1 MNRLL
6 LSLLLCLSLR
16 AQTSRGTVSGQLSD
30 TSGAAVTGAKVELK
44 SKNTGVLRDTL
55 TNESGLY
62 RFDAVDLGQYEVS
75 ATLTGFALQRSSPFD
90 VAAGQVRTIDMQLQ
104 VGDQK
109 QTVEV
114 VAEAQALQVEA
125 PQRGANLTQSQITQ
139 LPFAGRNPVA
149 LALTVPGVSS
159 NRGGFGTATFVVN
172 GARGRSNNFLLDGTE
187 NNDISIAG
195 QAFQIRNPDAVAEV
209 AVQTSNYDSEFGR
222 AGGGV
227 VNVITKGGTN
237 EFHGTAGLLVDVT
250 NDDAVTLN
258 QSIDTNVQK
267 RGKPLPGTEQYWS
280 GTVGGPLVRN
290 KLFFFQSFQEQR
302 QRASGSAT
310 VSVPSAAGRAA
321 LNSLFPAGR
330 NPRVDL
336 FNQVTGAYTAN
347 SQFTNVALGDGRPD
361 IEFGTFVVGYPQ
373 TFRDRQTV
381 TRIDYAISTRDQL
394 SGRYGYDD
402 NVNAVSALNFPSFI
416 TSQRNRFQNAL
427 ISETHVFSPA
437 VTNEL
442 RLAYNRIALAFPV
455 DAKDPQALQIPL
467 YVIAGIPASDVSRST
482 GGYMGIQTNLPQGRV
497 ANNYLLQNTM
507 SVVRGTHTLRFGGEL
522 LLQRS
527 RQYAPINERGSISF
541 QAGGG
546 FSGFANFIDN
556 FTGVSGSVNR
566 DFGNPAYYP
575 NLTRQGLFVQD
586 RWRVQPSLTITLG
599 LRYEYFGTPMNVIP
613 TPAYT
618 GLFNIDPVNFTGPY
632 SQPNKVNNDPNNFAP
647 GVGLAYNPDVQ
658 SGPFGWLFGGKK
670 TVIRT
675 GYQLG
680 FDSFFNNIASNAA
693 TSSPNVVVTNV
704 VATAADGV
712 RGIANA
718 TSSFPR
724 TARPLSPLDGQN
736 LIIKNLVNPYYQR
749 WSFGIQREL
758 PQKMIL
764 DVSYVG
770 SKGTKLFAT
779 ENFNPLVPASL
790 RVDPPNVAS
799 IPAARL
805 VNRYDRLQGARGI
818 RTNNGSS
825 NYHSLQTSLN
835 RRMGNS
841 TVAVAYTWAKLLDYG
856 SEIFTASGA
865 PATSAVPTYLGGLP
879 RERGL
884 SLADRPH
891 RFVFQYNY
899 LLPFFKEQRG
909 FAGRALGGW
918 SVSGLYQYET
928 GVPVNIS
935 NGLDADGI
943 DGAND
948 RPDVNPNG
956 SPLVRARPNANGSGY
971 VNPDLAGTPAIDPS
985 TARYIGL
992 LANTGATPLRTGNLA
1007 RNTFR
1012 NGPTN
1017 DWSVNFFK
1025 EIRLKERYRVEFR
1038 SEMYNV
1044 LNHPQRGLGSI
1055 SPFSPGNSTPAADVT
1070 NSALGRFL
1078 NLGILD
1084 GGGRVIR
1091 YQLKFAF

>member
-1 MNRLL
+1 MNRLI
-6 LSLLLCLSLR
+6 LSLLLCLSLH
-16 AQTSRGTVSGQLSD
+16 AQTSRGTVSGQITD
-30 TSGAAVTGAKVELK
+30 PSGAAVTGAKVELK
-44 SKNTGVLRDTL
+44 SKTTGVLRDTL
-55 TNESGLY
+55 TNDSGLY
-62 RFDAVDLGQYEVS
+62 RFDAVDLGQYEVN
-75 ATLTGFALQRSSPFD
+75 ATLAGFARQLSAPFD
-90 VAAGQVRTIDMQLQ
+90 VTAGQVRTLDMKLK
-104 VGDQK
+104 VGDQT

-114 VAEAQALQVEA
+114 TAEAQALQVEA
-125 PQRGANLTQSQITQ
+125 PQRGANFSQSQITQ
-139 LPFAGRNPVA
+139 IAVAGRNPVA

-209 AVQTSNYDSEFGR
+209 AVQTSNYDSEYGR

-227 VNVITKGGTN
+227 VNVITRGGTN
-237 EFHGTAGLLVDVT
+237 QFHGTAGLLLDLT
-250 NDDAVTLN
+250 NDDSVTLI
-258 QSIDTNVQK
+258 QSLDANVQK
-267 RGKPLPGTEQYWS
+267 RGKPLPGTEQWWS
-280 GTVGGPLVRN
+280 GTVGGPIVRN

-302 QRASGSAT
+302 QRSSGST
-310 VSVPSAAGRAA
+310 DVIVPSASGRSV
-321 LNSLFPAGR
+321 LNGLFPAGR
-330 NPRVDL
+330 NPRIDL
-336 FNQVTGAYTAN
+336 FNSITGAYTAN
-347 SQFTNVALGDGRPD
+347 SQFFPVALGDGRPD

-381 TRIDYAISTRDQL
+381 TRIDYSLSARDQL
-394 SGRYGYDD
+394 SGRYGFDD
-402 NVNAVSALNFPSFI
+402 NVNAVSAINFPTFI
-416 TSQRNRFQNAL
+416 TSQRNRYQNAL
-427 ISETHVFSPA
+427 ISETHVFSPTM
-437 VTNEL
+437 TNEL

-455 DAKDPQALQIPL
+455 DAKDPLALQTPL
-467 YVIAGIPASDVSRST
+467 YNIAGLTASGVGRAI
-482 GGYMGIQTNLPQGRV
+482 GGYMGVQTNLPQGRV
-497 ANNYLLQNTM
+497 ANNYLLQDTI
-507 SVVRGTHTLRFGGEL
+507 SVVRGTHTVRAGGEL
-522 LLQRS
+522 LVQRS
-527 RQYAPINERGSISF
+527 RQYAPINERGSLIF

-546 FSGFANFIDN
+546 FTGFANFVDN
-556 FTGVSGSVNR
+556 FTGNNGSANR

-586 RWRVQPSLTITLG
+586 RWRATSALTLTLG

-618 GLFNIDPVNFTGPY
+618 GLFNIDPVTFTGPY

-647 GVGLAYNPDVQ
+647 GFGLAYNPNIQ
-658 SGPFGWLFGGKK
+658 SGPLGWLFGGKR

-693 TSSPNVVVTNV
+693 TSSPNVVVTNIIG
-704 VATAADGV
+704 TAADGP
-712 RGIANA
+712 RGLANA
-718 TSSFPR
+718 TASFPR
-724 TARPLSPLDGQN
+724 TARALSPLDGQN

-749 WSFGIQREL
+749 WSLGIQREL

-790 RVDPPNVAS
+790 RINPANVAS
-799 IPAARL
+799 IPPARL
-805 VNRYDRLQGARGI
+805 VGRFDPLQGIRGI

-835 RRMGNS
+835 RRMGS
-841 TVAVAYTWAKLLDYG
+841 SLISAAYTFSKLLDYG
-856 SEIFTASGA
+856 SEIFAASGA
-865 PATSAVPTYLGGLP
+865 PATSAVPTIFGGLP
-879 RERGL
+879 RERSY

-899 LLPFFKEQRG
+899 LLPIFKAQRG
-909 FAGRALGGW
+909 LAGRVLGGW

-928 GVPVNIS
+928 GVPVNIN
-935 NGLDADGI
+935 NGLDADGL

-948 RPDVNPNG
+948 RPDVNPTG
-956 SPLVRARPNANGSGY
+956 SAGVRARPLASGGY
-971 VNPDLAGTPAIDPS
+971 VNPDLPNTPAIDPS

-992 LANTGATPLRTGNLA
+992 LANSGTTPARTGNLA

-1012 NGPTN
+1012 SGPTN
-1017 DWSVNFFK
+1017 DLSVNFFK
-1025 EIRLKERYRVEFR
+1025 EIRIRENYRVEFR
-1038 SEMYNV
+1038 SEMYNF
-1044 LNHPQRGLGSI
+1044 LNHPQRGLGSV
-1055 SPFSPGNSTPAADVT
+1055 SPFAPGNSTPASDVT
-1070 NSALGRFL
+1070 NSPAGRFL
-1078 NLGILD
+1078 NLGVLD

-1091 YQLKFAF
+1091 YQLKFIF